1 MSAHASGHARERKG
15 ASRGS
20 RWAQS
25 SAALRAFMLK
35 EVRHLLRDK
44 QTLSIL
50 LLLPLAQLLLFGF
63 AVRTDVNNIRV
74 VVVAPSFDLST
85 AALQSQLENS
95 GRFTVL
101 PSVRTVP
108 EVEALFRSERV
119 DVGIF
124 LESGVA
130 DALAA
135 GDLVRIEIVAD
146 ASDPNNGTT
155 MQNYTLA
162 ALRQWQQRLGDSA
175 PGVRIDTRIRMRF
188 NQTLASVN
196 LFVPGLIALILTL
209 VAALMTAISLS
220 KEKERGTYEI
230 LLVSPLHPWQIII
243 GKVMP
248 YLVLSMSNLG
258 TVLLAAKLVFGVPFV
273 GSMPLLIAT
282 AMLFALVS
290 LSLGVLIAAVTNSQ
304 LAAMLAALGGTML
317 PSTMLSGM
325 IFPIASLPLPL
336 QVISNIVPAR
346 WFIMISRGI
355 MLKGAGLAE
364 LWVPIAVL
372 CVMLVVLLTL
382 AIRRTSVRL
391 A

>member
-1 MSAHASGHARERKG
+1 MTSARQ
-15 ASRGS
+15 SRFV
-20 RWAQS
+20 QS
-25 SAALRAFMLK
+25 SAALRAFMQK

-74 VVVAPSFDLST
+74 AVVAPSLDIAT
-85 AALQSQLENS
+85 ATLHTQLANS

-101 PSVRTVP
+101 PAVRTVR
-108 EVEALFRSERV
+108 EVEALFRRERV
-119 DVGIF
+119 DVGII
-124 LESGVA
+124 LEGGIA

-135 GDLVRIEIVAD
+135 GEPVRIEIVAD

-162 ALRQWQQRLGDSA
+162 ALREWQQRLNA
-175 PGVRIDTRIRMRF
+175 ATPGVRIETRVRMRF
-188 NQTLASVN
+188 NQTLESVN

-248 YLVLSMSNLG
+248 YLVLSMANLM
-258 TVLLAAKLVFGVPFV
+258 TVLVAARLVFGVPFV
-273 GSMPLLIAT
+273 GSVPLLIAT
-282 AMLFALVS
+282 AALFALVS
-290 LSLGVLIAAVTNSQ
+290 LSLGVLIAAITNSQ

-325 IFPIASLPLPL
+325 IFPIASLPLPM
-336 QVISNIVPAR
+336 QVMSNIIPAR
-346 WFIMISRGI
+346 WFIQISRGI
-355 MLKGAGLAE
+355 MLKGAGIAE
-364 LWVPIAVL
+364 LWQPILVL

>member
-1 MSAHASGHARERKG
+1 MTTGPS
-15 ASRGS
+15 SRL
-20 RWAQS
+20 AQS
-25 SAALRAFMLK
+25 SAALRAFMRK

-74 VVVAPSFDLST
+74 AVVAPSLDIAT
-85 AALQSQLENS
+85 AALHTQLANS

-101 PSVRTVP
+101 PAVRTVG
-108 EVEALFRSERV
+108 EVEAMFRREKV
-119 DVGIF
+119 DVGII
-124 LESGVA
+124 LEGGIA
-130 DALAA
+130 DAIAA
-135 GDLVRIEIVAD
+135 GDPVRIEIVAD

-162 ALRQWQQRLGDSA
+162 ALRDWQQRLGGA
-175 PGVRIDTRIRMRF
+175 TAGVRIETRVRMRF
-188 NQTLASVN
+188 NQTLESVN

-248 YLVLSMSNLG
+248 YLVLSMANLV
-258 TVLLAAKLVFGVPFV
+258 TVLVAARLVFGVPFM
-273 GSMPLLIAT
+273 GSVPLLIAT

-290 LSLGVLIAAVTNSQ
+290 LSLGVLIAALTNSQ

-325 IFPIASLPLPL
+325 IFPIASLPLPM
-336 QVISNIVPAR
+336 QVISNIIPAR
-346 WFIMISRGI
+346 WFIQISRGI

-364 LWVPIAVL
+364 LWLPILVL
-372 CVMLVVLLTL
+372 CIMLVVLLTL